1 MKTLNHSQFG
11 IGTLVSNDQKTV
23 TVNFNGIE
31 KKLFIKFASLK
42 NEDGSDWKP
51 TKIKKEKAVKIPKVP
66 FTGITDEQEF
76 GGQIWFEAAKEQ
88 SDIDCLIEA
97 KLDNINDN
105 KLGLI

>member
-1 MKTLNHSQFG
+1 MKTLTHPQFG
-11 IGTLVSNDQKTV
+11 IGTLVSNDEKTV
-23 TVNFNGIE
+23 TVNFNGTE
-31 KKLFIKFASLK
+31 RKLFIKFASLK
-42 NEDGSDWKP
+42 KDGSDWKP
-51 TKIKKEKAVKIPKVP
+51 AKIKKEKTVKVQ

-97 KLDNINDN
+97 KLDEINDK

>member
-1 MKTLNHSQFG
+1 MKTLTHPQFG
-11 IGTLVSNDQKTV
+11 IGTLVSNDEKTV
-23 TVNFNGIE
+23 TVNFNGTE

-42 NEDGSDWKP
+42 NEYGYDWKP
-51 TKIKKEKAVKIPKVP
+51 TKIKKEKAVKVQ

-97 KLDNINDN
+97 KLDRIQDS
-105 KLGLI
+105 K